1 MTDFIATVIVTFE
14 DSWRWIAFILI
25 VLAIVW
31 FINLLRD
38 PEKMIG
44 LIPQFFTTLWKVV
57 SYVGV
62 MLYEVSKFVFMV
74 VSRVLTVTF
83 ATIRDF
89 FISRN

>member
-1 MTDFIATVIVTFE
+1 MTDFIATVVVTFE

-25 VLAIVW
+25 LLAIVW

-44 LIPQFFTTLWKVV
+44 LIPQFFTTMWKIV
-57 SYVGV
+57 SYVGIA
-62 MLYEVSKFVFMV
+62 LYEVSKFVFMV